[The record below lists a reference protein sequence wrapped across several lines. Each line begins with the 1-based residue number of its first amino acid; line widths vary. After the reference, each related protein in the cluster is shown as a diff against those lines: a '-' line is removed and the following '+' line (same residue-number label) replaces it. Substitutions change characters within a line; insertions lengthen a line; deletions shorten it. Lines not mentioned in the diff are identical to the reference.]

1 MKIEIMMEK
10 KWKEN
15 SEGIELYSKAFSQK
29 KKAVFMAK
37 EVMDNYDTLYDE
49 AEIKEYSSQVFQ
61 STNL

>member
-1 MKIEIMMEK
+1 MEK

-15 SEGIELYSKAFSQK
+15 SESIEFYSIAFAK
-29 KKAVFMAK
+29 KKRTVFMAK

-49 AEIKEYSSQVFQ
+49 AEIKQYSSQVFQ